1 MNQHKKSPLYLGYMR
16 LKYFLTICLLFLF
29 AAAGAQTLK
38 GIVADA
44 VTGKPLSPVV
54 VLNVRTGIS
63 VYTDDEGQF
72 SLHAQSGDQIA
83 LTFIGYKTMQWKM
96 PPVIGVLQQHIEMEP
111 LSYQLDEF
119 VIRTRNYTAYQ
130 LDSLERS
137 STYQRALARQRGGSV
152 MSPVSFVAE
161 QLSGRSKRIF
171 RFQKEFNYWEDQRF
185 IDSRYTP
192 DLVHMLTGLE
202 GDTLAAFMNA
212 YPMPYDYARVATE
225 LEIKMWIRTNYKTFL
240 KKQEAIDEADANDKA
255 E

>member
-1 MNQHKKSPLYLGYMR
+1 MNQHKKSPLYLDYMR
-16 LKYFLTICLLFLF
+16 MRFFLTIVLFF
-29 AAAGAQTLK
+29 ALTAGYAQTLK

-44 VTGKPLSPVV
+44 VTGKTLSPVV

-63 VYTDDEGQF
+63 VYTDDDGQF
-72 SLHAQSGDQIA
+72 SLHAQSGDKIA
-83 LTFIGYKTMQWKM
+83 LTFIGYKTMQWTM
-96 PPVIGVLQQHIEMEP
+96 PPGIGVIQQRIEMEP

-137 STYQRALARQRGGSV
+137 STYQRALAREKGGSV

-161 QLSGRSKRIF
+161 KLSGRSKRIF

-192 DLVHMLTGLE
+192 ELVQMLTGLE

-212 YPMPYDYARVATE
+212 HPMPYDYARAATD
-225 LEIKMWIRTNYKTFL
+225 LEIKMWIRTNYRVYL
-240 KKQEAIDEADANDKA
+240 KKQESGEALPGKS
-255 E
+255 EK